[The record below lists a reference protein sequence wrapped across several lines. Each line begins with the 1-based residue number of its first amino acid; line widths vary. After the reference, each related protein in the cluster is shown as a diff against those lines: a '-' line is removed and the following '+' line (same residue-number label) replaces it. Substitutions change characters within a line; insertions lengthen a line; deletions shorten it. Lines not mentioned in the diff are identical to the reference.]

1 MKNDISDITVIIPA
15 YKPDGKLINTLSG
28 LLAAGFDD
36 IIVVDDGGGDEYARF
51 FSRAEELGC
60 TVLRHEVNRGKGA
73 ALKTAFSFFTE
84 NRMDHA
90 GAVTADADG
99 QHLPGDIAA
108 VAARMKETGKVILGS
123 RDFSDPQVPFKSRYG
138 NRCSSLIFRLFI
150 GMRINDTQTGLRAIP
165 REYVCDVTEVKG
177 DRYEYETR
185 MLFLMKQKSIPYLE
199 ETISTVYI
207 DDNSSSH
214 FRPVLDSLRIYS
226 MILAFA
232 FSSLFCALA
241 DNLFYYICL
250 RLISSPST
258 APSAHIVSI
267 VTARVLSS
275 LINYTLNAKTV
286 FNGKTDR
293 RTMSRYFI
301 LAIAQI
307 AVSAVLVWNV
317 KTALHITS
325 PEIQTLAKMLV
336 DTVLF
341 FISFRIQH
349 NWVFRENSGKQPDSI

>member
-1 MKNDISDITVIIPA
+1 MSNHFSDVTVIIPS
-15 YKPDGKLINTLSG
+15 YKPDGKLIHTLNG
-28 LLAAGFDD
+28 IIAAGFHD
-36 IIVVDDGGGDEYARF
+36 IIVVDDGGGAKYARF
-51 FSRAEELGC
+51 FNEAEALGC

-73 ALKTAFSFFTE
+73 ELKTAFSFFAE
-84 NRMDHA
+84 NRADSA

-99 QHLPGDIAA
+99 QHLPEDIAA
-108 VAARMKETGKVILGS
+108 VADRMRETGKVVLGS

-150 GMRINDTQTGLRAIP
+150 GMKINDTQTGLRAIP
-165 REYVCDVTEVKG
+165 REYMRDIMEVKG
-177 DRYEYETR
+177 DRYDYETR
-185 MLFLMKQKSIPYLE
+185 MLFHMKQKSIPYLE

-232 FSSLFCALA
+232 FSSLFSALA
-241 DNLFYYICL
+241 DNLFYYIFL
-250 RLISSPST
+250 RLTST
-258 APSAHIVSI
+258 HITSI
-267 VTARVLSS
+267 VAARILSS
-275 LINYTLNAKTV
+275 LLNYTLNAKTV
-286 FNGKTDR
+286 FGGKTDG

-307 AVSAVLVWNV
+307 TVSADLVWHV

-341 FISFRIQH
+341 FFSFRIQH
-349 NWVFRENSGKQPDSI
+349 NWVFQKNSDKTRD

>member
-1 MKNDISDITVIIPA
+1 MSNTFSDITVIIPS
-15 YKPDGKLINTLSG
+15 YKPDDKLIRTLSG
-28 LLAAGFDD
+28 ILAAGFSDV
-36 IIVVDDGGGDEYARF
+36 IVVDDGGGAEYARF
-51 FSRAEELGC
+51 FSEAERLGC

-73 ALKTAFSFFTE
+73 ALKTAFSFFAE
-84 NRMDHA
+84 QRADFA

-99 QHLPGDIAA
+99 QHLPQDIAA

-150 GMRINDTQTGLRAIP
+150 GMKINDTQTGLRAIP
-165 REYVCDVTEVKG
+165 GRYVHDVMEVKG
-177 DRYEYETR
+177 DRYDYETR
-185 MLFLMKQKSIPYLE
+185 MLFLMKQKSIPYQE

-207 DDNSSSH
+207 DDNASSH

-232 FSSLFCALA
+232 FSSLFSALA

-250 RLISSPST
+250 KLISSPLT
-258 APSAHIVSI
+258 ANIDHIVSTVI
-267 VTARVLSS
+267 ARVLSS
-275 LINYTLNAKTV
+275 LLNYTLNAKTV

-307 AVSAVLVWNV
+307 TVSAYLVWTV
-317 KTALHITS
+317 KTALRITS

-349 NWVFRENSGKQPDSI
+349 NWVFQENGSDSRK

>member
-1 MKNDISDITVIIPA
+1 MSDQLSDITVIIPS
-15 YKPDGKLINTLSG
+15 YKPDDKLLHTLNG
-28 LLAAGFDD
+28 ILAAGFDD
-36 IIVVDDGGGDEYARF
+36 VIVVDDGGGSEYARF
-51 FSRAEELGC
+51 FSEAEKLGC
-60 TVLRHEVNRGKGA
+60 TVLHHDVNRGKGA
-73 ALKTAFSFFTE
+73 ALKTAFSFFAEKRT
-84 NRMDHA
+84 NFA

-108 VAARMKETGKVILGS
+108 VAAKMKETGKVVLGS
-123 RDFSDPQVPFKSRYG
+123 RDFSDPQVPAKSRFG
-138 NRCSSLIFRLFI
+138 NRSSSLIFRLFI
-150 GMRINDTQTGLRAIP
+150 GMKINDTQTGLRAIP
-165 REYVCDVTEVKG
+165 REYVRDVMEVKG

-226 MILAFA
+226 MILAFV
-232 FSSLFCALA
+232 FSSLFSALA

-258 APSAHIVSI
+258 APSAHLASI
-267 VTARVLSS
+267 VIARVLSS

-307 AVSAVLVWNV
+307 TVSAVLVWNV
-317 KTALHITS
+317 KTALRITS
-325 PEIQTLAKMLV
+325 PEIQTLVKMLV

-349 NWVFRENSGKQPDSI
+349 NWVFQENRRTSQK

>member
-1 MKNDISDITVIIPA
+1 MNNQISDITVIIPS
-15 YKPDGKLINTLSG
+15 YKPDEKLIRTLNG
-28 LLAAGFDD
+28 ILAAGFED

-51 FSRAEELGC
+51 FSEAEKLGC

-73 ALKTAFSFFTE
+73 ALKTAFLFFTE
-84 NRMDHA
+84 KRTGFA

-99 QHLPGDIAA
+99 QHLPEDIAA
-108 VAARMKETGKVILGS
+108 VAARMKETGKIILGS

-150 GMRINDTQTGLRAIP
+150 GMKISDTQTGLRAIP
-165 REYVCDVTEVKG
+165 GEYVHDLIEVKG

-185 MLFLMKQKSIPYLE
+185 VLFLIKQKNIPYLE

-232 FSSLFCALA
+232 FSSLFSALA
-241 DNLFYYICL
+241 DNLFDYICL
-250 RLISSPST
+250 RLISSPLT
-258 APSAHIVSI
+258 ADIDHIVSTVI
-267 VTARVLSS
+267 ARVLSS
-275 LINYTLNAKTV
+275 LLNYTLNAKTV

-307 AVSAVLVWNV
+307 TVSAYLVWTV
-317 KTALHITS
+317 KTALQITS
-325 PEIQTLAKMLV
+325 PELQTVAKMLV

-341 FISFRIQH
+341 FFSFRIQH
-349 NWVFRENSGKQPDSI
+349 SWVFRESGKSEEAN

>member
-1 MKNDISDITVIIPA
+1 MSSNLSDIAVIIPS
-15 YKPDGKLINTLSG
+15 YKPDGKLINTLNG
-28 LLAAGFDD
+28 VLAAGFDD

-51 FSRAEELGC
+51 FSEAEQLGC
-60 TVLRHEVNRGKGA
+60 TVLHHEINRGKGA
-73 ALKTAFSFFTE
+73 ALKTAFSFFAE
-84 NRMDHA
+84 NRADFA

-99 QHLPGDIAA
+99 QHLPEDIAA

-138 NRCSSLIFRLFI
+138 NRCSALIFRLFI
-150 GMRINDTQTGLRAIP
+150 GMKINDTQTGLRAIP
-165 REYVCDVTEVKG
+165 GKYIHDVMEAKG

-232 FSSLFCALA
+232 LSSILSAVVDVVL
-241 DNLFYYICL
+241 YYICL
-250 RLISSPST
+250 KLIFAEHAVFSSHISST
-258 APSAHIVSI
+258 VA
-267 VTARVLSS
+267 ARVLSS
-275 LINYTLNAKTV
+275 LTNYILNAKTV
-286 FNGKTDR
+286 FGGKTDR
-293 RTMSRYFI
+293 RTLLRYYA
-301 LAIAQI
+301 LAIAQM
-307 AVSAVLVWNV
+307 ALSAALAWIVQ
-317 KTALHITS
+317 TALHITS
-325 PEIQTLAKMLV
+325 PEFQTLAKMLV

-341 FISFRIQH
+341 FFSFRIQH
-349 NWVFRENSGKQPDSI
+349 SWVFKENSKSETAD

>member
-1 MKNDISDITVIIPA
+1 MKNQFADITVIIPS
-15 YKPDGKLINTLSG
+15 YKPDDKLIHTLSG
-28 LLAAGFDD
+28 ILAAGFNDV
-36 IIVVDDGGGDEYARF
+36 IVVDDGGGDEYARF
-51 FSRAEELGC
+51 FGEAEKLGC
-60 TVLRHEVNRGKGA
+60 TVLHHEVNRGKGA
-73 ALKTAFSFFTE
+73 ALKTAFSFFAEKRT
-84 NRMDHA
+84 DYA

-99 QHLPGDIAA
+99 QHLPEDIAA
-108 VAARMKETGKVILGS
+108 VAARMRETGKVVLGS

-138 NRCSSLIFRLFI
+138 NRCSALIFRLFI
-150 GMRINDTQTGLRAIP
+150 GMKINDTQTGLRAIP
-165 REYVCDVTEVKG
+165 REYVHDVMEVKG
-177 DRYEYETR
+177 DRYDYETR
-185 MLFLMKQKSIPYLE
+185 MLFLMKQKKIPYLE

-232 FSSLFCALA
+232 FSSLFSALA

-250 RLISSPST
+250 RLISSPGT
-258 APSAHIVSI
+258 APSAHIASTVI
-267 VTARVLSS
+267 ARVLSS

-286 FNGKTDR
+286 FGGKMDR
-293 RTMSRYFI
+293 RTMLRYFI

-307 AVSAVLVWNV
+307 TVSADLVWHV
-317 KTALHITS
+317 KTVLQTTS
-325 PEIQTLAKMLV
+325 PELQTLIKMLV

-349 NWVFRENSGKQPDSI
+349 NWVFQENGRSSQK